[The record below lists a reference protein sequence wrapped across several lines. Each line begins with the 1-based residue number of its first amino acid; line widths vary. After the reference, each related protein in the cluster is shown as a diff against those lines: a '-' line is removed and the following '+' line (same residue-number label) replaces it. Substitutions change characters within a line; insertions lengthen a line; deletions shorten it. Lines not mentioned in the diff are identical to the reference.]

1 MTFQEDSE
9 EDRAEG
15 KDIGVETVLKDDK
28 EVEVKEAAESDGGK
42 TLNET
47 FNLQNNDKI
56 NEKDLTDFVCSLNV
70 G

>member
-1 MTFQEDSE
+1 ME

-15 KDIGVETVLKDDK
+15 EGIGVETVLKDDK

-47 FNLQNNDKI
+47 FDLQNNDKI